1 MWVAVAAE
9 YDERMNLDQANYL
22 KENHNLPVSILDKIV
37 DDIVTALDEGSFN
50 ANKLLLDK
58 L

>member
-1 MWVAVAAE
+1 
-9 YDERMNLDQANYL
+9 YL